1 MREWKVVE
9 VKDWRVEE
17 SLSRE
22 GAELGEPQLVCR
34 QAIRVLVRAPVGGKV
49 QADTKPLGG
58 KKVSVGDGGEGEDT
72 GRNRGERRGERLR
85 MADGGWRDGGRGEG
99 G

>member
-9 VKDWRVEE
+9 GKDWRVEE

-22 GAELGEPQLVCR
+22 GAELREPRLVCR
-34 QAIRVLVRAPVGGKV
+34 PTIRGRVRVRVRGRKV
-49 QADTKPLGG
+49 QADTKPFEAGT
-58 KKVSVGDGGEGEDT
+58 KKVSVGDGGGGEDT

-85 MADGGWRDGGRGEG
+85 MADGGWRDGGRG
-99 G
+99 